1 MERNMKYKLAIFDMD
16 GTILDTLVDLA
27 NAVNYALAQANKPQ
41 RSLMEIRSY
50 LGNGM
55 INLIRLSAPEGTSQA
70 ELDSIRAVFTDYYK
84 AHCKD
89 NTKPYAGIVEL
100 IEELRQKGMLTA
112 VVSNKPDFGVQLLV
126 EQHFPTS
133 FDTAVGERTGIAKK
147 PAPDS
152 VNAVLAQLNIQ
163 REEAVYIG
171 DSEVDLATAKNA
183 KMDDIIVTWG
193 FRDEDYLL
201 EQGPTTLVHTVA
213 ELREKLLQ

>member
-1 MERNMKYKLAIFDMD
+1 MKYKLAIFDMD

-27 NAVNYALAQANKPQ
+27 NAVNYALAQSGKPQ
-41 RSLMEIRSY
+41 RSLLEVRSY

-70 ELDSIRAVFTDYYK
+70 ELDEIRGIFTEYYK

-100 IEELRQKGMLTA
+100 IEELRQQGMLTA

-133 FDTAVGERTGIAKK
+133 FDYAVGERAGIAKK

-152 VNAVLAQLNIQ
+152 VNAVLAKLNID
-163 REEAVYIG
+163 RKDAVYIG

-183 KMDDIIVTWG
+183 EMDDIIVTWG

-201 EQGPTTLVHTVA
+201 EQGPTTLVHNVE
-213 ELREKLLQ
+213 ELRQALL

>member
-1 MERNMKYKLAIFDMD
+1 MKYKLAIFDMD

-27 NAVNYALAQANKPQ
+27 NAVNYALAQTGQPQ

-55 INLIRLSAPEGTSQA
+55 INLIRLSAPEGTQQE
-70 ELDSIRAVFTDYYK
+70 ELDKIRGIFTEYYK

-89 NTKPYAGIVEL
+89 NTKPYAGIAEL
-100 IEELRQKGMLTA
+100 IEELRQQGMLTA

-133 FDTAVGERTGIAKK
+133 FDFAVGERTGIAKK

-152 VNAVLAQLNIQ
+152 VNAVLAQLKIG
-163 REEAVYIG
+163 RKDAVYIG

-183 KMDDIIVTWG
+183 DMDDIIVAWG

-201 EQGPTTLVHTVA
+201 EQGPTTLVHTVE
-213 ELREKLLQ
+213 ELRKALV